1 MRRHQPTRKDV
12 KALQWAFHQSED
24 SREFTREHLEFLA
37 RRRDQ
42 FFAILAK

>member
-1 MRRHQPTRKDV
+1 MRRHQPTKKEV
-12 KALQWAFHQSED
+12 KALQWAFHQSD
-24 SREFTREHLEFLA
+24 SSCEFTKEHLEFLA